1 MTEKLL
7 GRQALPKTGPAALR
21 QVRPGIIGFLRLA
34 FVRFKG
40 LLCRGNFHEGAAGS
54 HQVVQQAEADARCGL
69 LAIHLGKSLGGDEAV
84 GQFRAD
90 AGEENQFLR
99 VGVVIIDNPTPL
111 TYQLV
116 LLTDHVLGPLLSGKF
131 GRLGYGMGMYSTEGR
146 RVVAWGYRF
155 MIW

>member
-1 MTEKLL
+1 MSGNDAL
-7 GRQALPKTGPAALR
+7 G
-21 QVRPGIIGFLRLA
+21 QVR
-34 FVRFKG
+34 
-40 LLCRGNFHEGAAGS
+40 S
-54 HQVVQQAEADARCGL
+54 
-69 LAIHLGKSLGGDEAV
+69 
-84 GQFRAD
+84 D
-90 AGEENQFLR
+90 AGEENQFLLAS
-99 VGVVIIDNPTPL
+99 VVNIDNPTQL